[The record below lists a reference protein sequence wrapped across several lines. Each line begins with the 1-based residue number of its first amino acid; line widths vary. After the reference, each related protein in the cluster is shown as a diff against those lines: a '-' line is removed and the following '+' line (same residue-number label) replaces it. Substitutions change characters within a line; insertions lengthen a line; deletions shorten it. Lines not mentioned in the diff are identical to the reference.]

1 MLTSPEGLWL
11 AANPSL
17 QTFDA
22 PLLKELNRQ
31 TEVHCWN
38 YDQSPDEP
46 CDLAAAIALLDD
58 YLRSLAGPIHL
69 LGHSTSGI
77 LALLYA
83 RQYPERVQ
91 SLTLL
96 SVGAEP
102 EISWHSHYYALRN
115 WLPCDRAIVLNQMVR
130 LLFGSQS
137 LERTAQLN
145 EWLGQVLDQELA
157 LHSLASRTALIS
169 GSVAMPL
176 LVCHGAHDVI
186 LDPNSQIQWN
196 LFLKS
201 GDRVW
206 KCPEGRHFFHYEQPW
221 LTSQAILHFWHQP
234 ICQSRSDLLERT
246 L

>member
-1 MLTSPEGLWL
+1 MLTSPKGLWL
-11 AANPSL
+11 AVNPSL
-17 QTFDA
+17 QVFDA
-22 PLLKELNRQ
+22 PLLKKLNRLAK
-31 TEVHCWN
+31 VHCWN
-38 YDQSPDEP
+38 YDQSLDEP
-46 CDLAAAIALLDD
+46 CDWAAAIALLDD
-58 YLRSLAGPIHL
+58 YVRSLARPIHL

-102 EISWHSHYYALRN
+102 EVSWHSHYYALRN
-115 WLPCDRAIVLNQMVR
+115 WLPCDRAVVLNQMVR
-130 LLFGSQS
+130 LLFGPQS
-137 LERTAQLN
+137 LERAAQLN
-145 EWLGQVLDQELA
+145 EWLGQVLNQELA
-157 LHSLASRTALIS
+157 LHSLASQNALIS

-176 LVCHGAHDVI
+176 LVCHGARDVI

-201 GDRVW
+201 GDRLW
-206 KCPEGRHFFHYEQPW
+206 KCPEGRHFFHYEQPL
-221 LTSQAILHFWHQP
+221 LTSQTILHFWNQP
-234 ICQSRSDLLERT
+234 ICQSRSNLLEKT